1 VRQSALARSTSAVRS
16 ANQSSGSFERHGM
29 RPATSASNCTSAT
42 AVVSAGGQGPEP
54 PWLTVSSSVV
64 SRTMSS

>member
-1 VRQSALARSTSAVRS
+1 MASSTWAVCS

-29 RPATSASNCTSAT
+29 RPATIWSNCWLFSS
-42 AVVSAGGQGPEP
+42 VVMTGLGGHGPDP
-54 PWLTVSSSVV
+54 PWFTVSSSVV